1 MFVWMRKFLRLF
13 IIIII
18 KVVKKKT
25 GRSSPFSRQSSSLPC
40 VLCVSSPWALWFF
53 FTQTSSSILP
63 SRTTS
68 QLHHHMPS
76 SPSLQASSRSTEAAI
91 SSPFHAKLI
100 FPVIFLPLSNSLPLL
115 VQDENDPATTISSAC
130 HPHRSSRLLLLGCSW
145 SESTLLSNCQRLVS
159 PSPPSISLRFL
170 WSSSAPFLLSPWS
183 FLSTNTTISFLSQQA
198 ISSNTIISSFR
209 SPVLYLFF
217 LCHRPASPV
226 TSPSLLSLLKLLY
239 CRADHLCCLG
249 KTPVR
254 LSSSLFTGEFI
265 SSSFEFQCLLWVGLV
280 RFIY

>member
-1 MFVWMRKFLRLF
+1 MVSVGHFF
-13 IIIII
+13 
-18 KVVKKKT
+18 
-25 GRSSPFSRQSSSLPC
+25 RSREINFFYFSRIFFLPLLCVCHPCTLWFSLLPEEAFFLTCTIKPQHHHHHLPSISSLPG
-40 VLCVSSPWALWFF
+40 S
-53 FTQTSSSILP
+53 
-63 SRTTS
+63 
-68 QLHHHMPS
+68 HHH
-76 SPSLQASSRSTEAAI
+76 
-91 SSPFHAKLI
+91 
-100 FPVIFLPLSNSLPLL
+100 
-115 VQDENDPATTISSAC
+115 
-130 HPHRSSRLLLLGCSW
+130 HRSSRLLLLGCSW